1 MEAEAEGNTN
11 EDLPVTVDDKQT
23 MEADA
28 EAEGNTNGNEDLPAC
43 MKYDNENIETQ
54 LMDTQEGMQICDRVR
69 LIFQGYNSTF
79 LFRRS

>member
-23 MEADA
+23 MEAD
-28 EAEGNTNGNEDLPAC
+28 AEGNTNGNEDLPAC